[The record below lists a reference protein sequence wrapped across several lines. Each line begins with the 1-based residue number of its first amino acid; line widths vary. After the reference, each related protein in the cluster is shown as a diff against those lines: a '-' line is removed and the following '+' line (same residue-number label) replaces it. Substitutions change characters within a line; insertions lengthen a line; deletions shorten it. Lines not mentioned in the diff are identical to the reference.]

1 MRERGSAGPMP
12 VRPTATDVLLTGAV
26 VVGSIVLSLIAAK
39 GPPYRGVDAFGLAI
53 AAASA
58 LCLIWRQVMLMAV
71 LAITGTVVIVN
82 AAVGYPVDA
91 VQWPVWIGLFTCF
104 AWYGWR
110 RRALSLAIVGL
121 GVAGYIVFDRGPVGA
136 AQLVSITVSVLVAT
150 IVGDAA
156 RSRRARA
163 AAIEARLRSEAR
175 ERTMLADQM
184 LAQERGRLA
193 RELHDALGHAVNVMV
208 IQAGVGRRVF
218 GDNPDFARDALKHI
232 ETVGREAL
240 EELDRLLRIL
250 GEDGRSAIEPTEPT
264 VSDVSDL
271 VARLRSA
278 GRDVTMSTSDVDL
291 TPSAARAMYR
301 IIQEALTN
309 ALRHTTTG
317 RISVSV
323 RQTGVT
329 VVIDGHNEGLGFD
342 VPVPGHGLI
351 NMRER
356 ARLEGGDL
364 QAGPTGGGFQVRA
377 TLPARAPV
385 SPHAVAP

>member
-250 GEDGRSAIEPTEPT
+250 GEDGRGAIEPTEPT

-329 VVIDGHNEGLGFD
+329 VVIDVHNEGLGFD